1 MLLVGMLLQQKLVPM
16 WWQGNPA
23 NNIGVAPNYGY
34 AECPGLDMLISTG
47 KIDAITGTACGAL
60 DSDVKEFAYN
70 NINTLNAGGGYMI
83 VQYLSQMAWYL
94 QYNATHMGL
103 APCTWA
109 LVMNAEAWYELTE
122 IWPVAWLSTRN
133 ITLGAGNTN
142 NIDSGRVAEMRDQM
156 RASMT
161 IMINGL
167 SYQVVVDSGIL
178 TYDSTNDANLA
189 AGEFACNFYF
199 VPLRYMGSRAG
210 TFIQYKDYRGAQQ
223 DINMARLERDIW
235 TDDGRFM
242 WTVERL
248 KWCFTMSGKVEPR
261 ILLKV
266 PQLAGR
272 INHVMYTPL
281 QNLRSWDQ
289 DSSYF
294 LKGGVSYR
302 AQPAYYSEWN
312 AQGT

>member
-1 MLLVGMLLQQKLVPM
+1 MQ
-16 WWQGNPA
+16 
-23 NNIGVAPNYGY
+23 
-34 AECPGLDMLISTG
+34 
-47 KIDAITGTACGAL
+47 
-60 DSDVKEFAYN
+60 
-70 NINTLNAGGGYMI
+70 
-83 VQYLSQMAWYL
+83 
-94 QYNATHMGL
+94 
-103 APCTWA
+103 
-109 LVMNAEAWYELTE
+109 
-122 IWPVAWLSTRN
+122 
-133 ITLGAGNTN
+133 AGNTN
-142 NIDSGRVAEMRDQM
+142 NIDSSRVAIMRDQM

-167 SYQVVVDSGIL
+167 TYQVVIDDGIL

-223 DINMARLERDIW
+223 DINTARLERDIW
-235 TDDGRFM
+235 IDDGRFM
-242 WTVERL
+242 WTVERI

-272 INHVMYTPL
+272 INHIMYTPL

-289 DSSYF
+289 DSDYF
-294 LKGGVSYR
+294 MKGGVDHRS
-302 AQPAYYSEWN
+302 QPAFFSEWN
-312 AQGT
+312 PQGT